1 MSDKDSFPSKVLLMV
16 GVALQ
21 ELQQSEAETDLDKIR
36 TLIANAESTLIELH
50 HAAEQAVD
58 GKSS

>member
-1 MSDKDSFPSKVLLMV
+1 MSELESFPSKVLLMV

-21 ELQQSEAETDLDKIR
+21 ELQQSEAETDLTKIR

-50 HAAEQAVD
+50 YAAEKALEAE
-58 GKSS
+58 